1 MNYESGFGAN
11 GSPYEYEVAVAKNAK
26 IVLKRFCL
34 CLLYVSWV
42 VGFIVLGSVI
52 RLIWPFLAFIPLSL
66 WVIVYLTWKYT
77 QISYRYSFF
86 GGEMKVERLLGGR
99 KNQPILSVKIKDLIA
114 IYRCD
119 GSEAE
124 KLDQFSAD
132 ETVFAASSDK
142 AYNLTVVFYVN
153 EKNEKTALYF
163 EADENAMRILRY
175 YNKSAVDAK

>member
-11 GSPYEYEVAVAKNAK
+11 GSPYEYEVAVAKNAN

-99 KNQPILSVKIKDLIA
+99 KNQPILSVKIKDLPLYIGVTDLRRKSL
-114 IYRCD
+114 ISFLLTKR
-119 GSEAE
+119 
-124 KLDQFSAD
+124 FSRHPRRR
-132 ETVFAASSDK
+132 
-142 AYNLTVVFYVN
+142 
-153 EKNEKTALYF
+153 
-163 EADENAMRILRY
+163 RII
-175 YNKSAVDAK
+175 

>member
-1 MNYESGFGAN
+1 
-11 GSPYEYEVAVAKNAK
+11 
-26 IVLKRFCL
+26 
-34 CLLYVSWV
+34 
-42 VGFIVLGSVI
+42 
-52 RLIWPFLAFIPLSL
+52 
-66 WVIVYLTWKYT
+66 
-77 QISYRYSFF
+77 
-86 GGEMKVERLLGGR
+86 MKVERLLGGR
-99 KNQPILSVKIKDLIA
+99 KKQPILSVKIKDLIA

-132 ETVFAASSDK
+132 ETVFAASSEK